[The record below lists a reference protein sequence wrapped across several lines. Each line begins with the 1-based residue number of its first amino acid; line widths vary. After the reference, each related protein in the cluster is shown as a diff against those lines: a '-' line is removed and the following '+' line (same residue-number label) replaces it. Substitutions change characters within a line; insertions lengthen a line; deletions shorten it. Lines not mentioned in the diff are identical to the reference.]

1 MEQSITGLAYSAND
15 NSEQNVSLYRE
26 LDEQVIVVHN
36 KNVQPYVN
44 IPHLHSQYE
53 FYYNIEGAN
62 GLFADKKF
70 YECTGHDLFVIPKTC
85 VHKVMVNKDADYER
99 CIINVDSKVV
109 DSINASPN
117 LHRPL
122 LWLENAKQST
132 RKVNLNANQHCEFV
146 EMVEAYNLPDQSELK
161 RYARLLEILSFLGD
175 LFPVGKDCA
184 GKIKKPTSFPEQA
197 LIIIEEDFKDI
208 RIGDISERLYVNSS
222 YLSALFK
229 EEYGITLEQYLI
241 IRKIAEA
248 KKYLY
253 MGVPVHEACSLSGFR
268 DYSNFIRTFKK
279 FEGYSPG
286 SLDRLNAPL

>member
-1 MEQSITGLAYSAND
+1 MSDKMEKQ
-15 NSEQNVSLYRE
+15 VSLCRE
-26 LDEQVIVVHN
+26 LDEQVIVFHN
-36 KNVQPYVN
+36 RNVLPHVN
-44 IPHLHSQYE
+44 VPHLHSQYE

-85 VHKVMVNKDADYER
+85 VHKVMVNKNVDYER
-99 CIINVDSKVV
+99 CIINIDSKVV
-109 DSINASPN
+109 DAINAAPN

-122 LWLENAKQST
+122 LWLEGALAPSP
-132 RKVNLNANQHCEFV
+132 RKVNLEDEKHREFL
-146 EMVEAYNLPDQSELK
+146 EMVEKYNLPGQSELK
-161 RYARLLEILSFLGD
+161 RYATLLELLAFLGEQ
-175 LFPVGKDCA
+175 FPVGKDCQ
-184 GKIKKPTSFPEQA
+184 GQIKKPSSIPEQA
-197 LIIIEEDFKDI
+197 LIVIEENFKEI
-208 RIGDISERLYVNSS
+208 KIAEISERLYVNSS

-229 EEYGITLEQYLI
+229 EEYGITLEHYLI

-253 MGVPVHEACSLSGFR
+253 MGVPVNEVCGLCGFR

-286 SLDRLNAPL
+286 NLERLSAPF